1 MRSQLEAREDGWHLT
16 LRWRLTLFYTSLI
29 AVLLAAVF
37 TTVYYLVRSS
47 LVDATN
53 RELNSGLT
61 QVLRATQVSSIAAPS
76 EGDWDGF
83 SADLYAQVE
92 HYIDQP
98 RAASNF
104 DPGYAASRSASLRG
118 PLNGSL
124 TLSPVGYASLL
135 RSGSYRGEGL
145 LRVGEATY
153 PVEIAVQALPAAT
166 IESGITIYP
175 FVYVAKDFAP
185 YQNIL
190 SVLAQ
195 RMILVS
201 LLGIMTASLLS
212 FTLARQALGPI
223 REVRDAAALIT
234 GKNLNRRVPEPGT
247 RDEVEDL
254 ARTLNGML
262 ERLESSFETQ
272 RRFTADASHELRT
285 PVTAIAGHAS
295 YLLRRTNPSDG
306 QRESLEAITSLSTRL
321 GRLIGDLLD
330 LARADAGFGVE
341 PVETSLVALAED
353 VHLEVAA
360 IAGNAEI
367 EITGPRDLRVSV
379 DPHRFRQ
386 VIRNLVQN
394 ALKAGSSHVTVAVT
408 RELDHVSIS
417 VSDNGSGIAPEHLSK
432 LFDRFY
438 RVDSSRDRGAGGSGL
453 GLSIVKW
460 IVEAHHGELRVT
472 STLGAGSRFE
482 VVLPVPI
489 AHPTSVRREK
499 QVV

>member
-1 MRSQLEAREDGWHLT
+1 MT

-61 QVLRATQVSSIAAPS
+61 QLLRSTQISGIAVPT
-76 EGDWDGF
+76 EGDWEAF
-83 SADLYAQVE
+83 SSDLFSQVE
-92 HYIDQP
+92 LYIDQP
-98 RAASNF
+98 RDANDF
-104 DPGYAASRSASLRG
+104 DQFKLTASRSFGLRG
-118 PLNGSL
+118 AQNGL
-124 TLSPVGYASLL
+124 LSIN
-135 RSGSYRGEGL
+135 SGAYTELVRTGRYRGDGT
-145 LRVGEATY
+145 LRIAESSN
-153 PVEIAVQALPAAT
+153 PVEIAVQALPAT
-166 IESGITIYP
+166 TLESGNTVYP
-175 FVYVAKDFAP
+175 YIYVAKDFAP

-190 SVLAQ
+190 RVLAQ
-195 RMILVS
+195 RMTLVS
-201 LLGIMTASLLS
+201 LLGIGMATLLS
-212 FTLARQALGPI
+212 FTLARQALEPI
-223 REVRDAAALIT
+223 RQVRDAAAEIT

-262 ERLESSFETQ
+262 ERLENSFETQ

-295 YLLRRTNPSDG
+295 YLLRRTNPTEG

-341 PVETSLVALAED
+341 PQDTSLVALAED

-360 IAGNAEI
+360 IAGNTEI
-367 EITGPRDLRVSV
+367 EILGSRELRVSV

-394 ALKAGSSHVTVAVT
+394 ALKAGSSHVTVSVT
-408 RELDHVSIS
+408 KQLDHVSIS
-417 VSDNGSGIAPEHLSK
+417 VADNGSGIAPEHLSK

-472 STLGAGSRFE
+472 STLGTGSRFE
-482 VVLPVPI
+482 VVLPVPVS
-489 AHPTSVRREK
+489 HPTSIRRDK

>member
-1 MRSQLEAREDGWHLT
+1 MT

-61 QVLRATQVSSIAAPS
+61 QVLRATQVSAAAAPS
-76 EGDWDGF
+76 ESDWDGF
-83 SADLYAQVE
+83 SADLYAQVKG
-92 HYIDQP
+92 YINQAPSQSSDFDQLAFTTSP
-98 RAASNF
+98 SVSLRSPLNGNLVLSPA
-104 DPGYAASRSASLRG
+104 GYAA
-118 PLNGSL
+118 
-124 TLSPVGYASLL
+124 LL
-135 RSGSYRGEGL
+135 RSGSYRGDGM
-145 LRVGEATY
+145 LRVSDTSY
-153 PVEIAVQALPAAT
+153 PVEIAVQALPAVT
-166 IESGITIYP
+166 PESGITLYP
-175 FVYVAKDFAP
+175 YVFVAKDFAP

-223 REVRDAAALIT
+223 REVRDAAAEIT

-247 RDEVEDL
+247 NDEVEDL

-295 YLLRRTNPSDG
+295 YLLRRTNPTDG

-341 PVETSLVALAED
+341 PQDTSLVTLAED
-353 VHLEVAA
+353 VHLEVVA

-367 EITGPRDLRVSV
+367 EIVGPRELRVSV

-394 ALKAGSSHVTVAVT
+394 ALKAGSSRVTVEVAKQ
-408 RELDHVSIS
+408 LDHVSIS
-417 VSDNGSGIAPEHLSK
+417 VVDNGSGIAPEHLSK

-438 RVDSSRDRGAGGSGL
+438 RVDSSRDRGVGGSGL

-460 IVEAHHGELRVT
+460 IVEAHQGELRVT
-472 STLGAGSRFE
+472 STLGVGSRFE
-482 VVLPVPI
+482 VVLPVPVT
-489 AHPTSVRREK
+489 HPTSVRRDK
-499 QVV
+499 QAV

>member
-1 MRSQLEAREDGWHLT
+1 MFLT
-16 LRWRLTLFYTSLI
+16 LRWRLTLIYTSLI

-53 RELNSGLT
+53 REINSGLT
-61 QVLRATQVSSIAAPS
+61 QVLRATQISSTAVPS
-76 EGDWDGF
+76 ESDWDAF

-92 HYIDQP
+92 VYINQAP
-98 RAASNF
+98 RREGDFNQFGAT
-104 DPGYAASRSASLRG
+104 ASRSVGMRG
-118 PLNGSL
+118 PLDGNLLL
-124 TLSPVGYASLL
+124 TPVGYASLI
-135 RSGSYRGEGL
+135 RSGSYRGEGI
-145 LRVGEATY
+145 LRAGERTY
-153 PVEIAVQALPAAT
+153 PVEIAVQALPAVT
-166 IESGITIYP
+166 FESGITVYP
-175 FVYVAKDFAP
+175 FVYVAKDFTS
-185 YQNIL
+185 YQLIL

-223 REVRDAAALIT
+223 RQVRDAAAEIT

-247 RDEVEDL
+247 NDEVEDL

-262 ERLESSFETQ
+262 ERLENSFETQ

-295 YLLRRTNPSDG
+295 YLLRRTNPTDG

-341 PVETSLVALAED
+341 PTETSLVALAED
-353 VHLEVAA
+353 VHLEVVA
-360 IAGNAEI
+360 IAGNSEI
-367 EITGPRDLRVSV
+367 EILGPRELRVSV

-394 ALKAGSSHVTVAVT
+394 ALKAGSSHVTIEVA
-408 RELDHVSIS
+408 RQLDDVSIS

-438 RVDSSRDRGAGGSGL
+438 RVDSSRDRGVGGSGL

-482 VVLPVPI
+482 VLLPVPVT
-489 AHPTSVRREK
+489 HPTSVRRDK
-499 QVV
+499 QAV

>member
-1 MRSQLEAREDGWHLT
+1 
-16 LRWRLTLFYTSLI
+16 
-29 AVLLAAVF
+29 
-37 TTVYYLVRSS
+37 
-47 LVDATN
+47 
-53 RELNSGLT
+53 
-61 QVLRATQVSSIAAPS
+61 
-76 EGDWDGF
+76 
-83 SADLYAQVE
+83 
-92 HYIDQP
+92 
-98 RAASNF
+98 
-104 DPGYAASRSASLRG
+104 
-118 PLNGSL
+118 
-124 TLSPVGYASLL
+124 
-135 RSGSYRGEGL
+135 
-145 LRVGEATY
+145 
-153 PVEIAVQALPAAT
+153 
-166 IESGITIYP
+166 
-175 FVYVAKDFAP
+175 
-185 YQNIL
+185 
-190 SVLAQ
+190 
-195 RMILVS
+195 MILVS
-201 LLGIMTASLLS
+201 LLGIMTASILS

-223 REVRDAAALIT
+223 RQVRDAAAEIT

-262 ERLESSFETQ
+262 ERLENSFETQ

-295 YLLRRTNPSDG
+295 YLLRRTNPTEG

-341 PVETSLVALAED
+341 PQDTSLVALAED

-360 IAGNAEI
+360 IAGNTEI
-367 EITGPRDLRVSV
+367 EILGSRELRVSV

-394 ALKAGSSHVTVAVT
+394 ALKAGSSHVTVSVT
-408 RELDHVSIS
+408 KQLDHVSIS

-472 STLGAGSRFE
+472 STLGTGSRFE
-482 VVLPVPI
+482 VVLPMPVS
-489 AHPTSVRREK
+489 HPTSIRRDK

>member
-1 MRSQLEAREDGWHLT
+1 MT

-53 RELNSGLT
+53 RELNSGLV
-61 QVLRATQVSSIAAPS
+61 QMLRATQVSSTASPS
-76 EGDWDGF
+76 ESDWNGF

-92 HYIDQP
+92 QRLEQP
-98 RAASNF
+98 RQASDF
-104 DPGYAASRSASLRG
+104 DSLGLTQPSAGLQSVNGNLGLPPSGYA
-118 PLNGSL
+118 
-124 TLSPVGYASLL
+124 TLVRTGA
-135 RSGSYRGEGL
+135 YRGEGL
-145 LRVGEATY
+145 LRVGNATY
-153 PVEIAVQALPAAT
+153 PVEITVQALPAVT
-166 IESGITIYP
+166 FESGITVYP

-185 YQNIL
+185 YQLIL

-367 EITGPRDLRVSV
+367 EIIGPRELRVSV

-394 ALKAGSSHVTVAVT
+394 ALKAGSSRVTVAVT
-408 RELDHVSIS
+408 KELDHVSIS
-417 VSDNGSGIAPEHLSK
+417 VSDNGSGIAPEHLGK

-460 IVEAHHGELRVT
+460 IVEAHRGELRVT

-482 VVLPVPI
+482 VVLPVAPP
-489 AHPTSVRREK
+489 HPTVSKREK
-499 QVV
+499 ASVA

>member
-1 MRSQLEAREDGWHLT
+1 MT

-29 AVLLAAVF
+29 ALLLTAVF
-37 TTVYYLVRSS
+37 TTVYFLVRSS
-47 LVDATN
+47 LVDAAN
-53 RELNSGLT
+53 KELNSGLSRIVRSVENST
-61 QVLRATQVSSIAAPS
+61 TAQPSSEDWNSLSLDLSGQLLVFPNQAPPDIEYFKFNIPSSQSPALRNNAAIIQLS
-76 EGDWDGF
+76 DT
-83 SADLYAQVE
+83 
-92 HYIDQP
+92 
-98 RAASNF
+98 
-104 DPGYAASRSASLRG
+104 GYRELLERG
-118 PLNGSL
+118 N
-124 TLSPVGYASLL
+124 
-135 RSGSYRGEGL
+135 YRGEGFVTVNDSQSQVEVSVRAL
-145 LRVGEATY
+145 GPITLDGI
-153 PVEIAVQALPAAT
+153 PVYSYV
-166 IESGITIYP
+166 
-175 FVYVAKDFAP
+175 FVAKDFSGS
-185 YQNIL
+185 QGIL
-190 SVLAQ
+190 DFLGT
-195 RMILVS
+195 RMLLVAII
-201 LLGIMTASLLS
+201 GITTAGLLS
-212 FTLARQALGPI
+212 FSLARQALEPI
-223 REVRDAAALIT
+223 RQVRDAAAEIT

-295 YLLRRTNPSDG
+295 YLLRRTSPTES

-341 PVETSLVALAED
+341 PVDTNLMTLAED
-353 VHLEVAA
+353 VHLEVVA

-367 EITGPRDLRVSV
+367 EIEGSRDVRALV

-394 ALKAGSSHVTVAVT
+394 ALKAGSSRVVV
-408 RELDHVSIS
+408 EVKKENDHVCLS

-460 IVEAHHGELRVT
+460 IVEAHHGELRVA
-472 STLGAGSRFE
+472 SKLGEGTRFE
-482 VVLPVPI
+482 VLLPLPP
-489 AHPTSVRREK
+489 AHPTGIRK
-499 QVV
+499 AA

>member
-1 MRSQLEAREDGWHLT
+1 MT
-16 LRWRLTLFYTSLI
+16 LRWRLTLIYTSLI

-61 QVLRATQVSSIAAPS
+61 QVLRATQSSPTAVPS
-76 EGDWDGF
+76 ETDWDAF

-92 HYIDQP
+92 GYINQAPKRDNEFNQIG
-98 RAASNF
+98 F
-104 DPGYAASRSASLRG
+104 TASRSVGLRG
-118 PLNGSL
+118 PLNGNLS
-124 TLSPVGYASLL
+124 LSPAGYAALL
-135 RSGSYRGEGL
+135 RGGSYRGEGI
-145 LRVGEATY
+145 LRAGDSTY
-153 PVEIAVQALPAAT
+153 PVEIAVQALPEVT
-166 IESGITIYP
+166 FESGITIYP
-175 FVYVAKDFAP
+175 FVYVAKDFAS
-185 YQNIL
+185 YQLIL
-190 SVLAQ
+190 TLLAQ
-195 RMILVS
+195 RMIFVS
-201 LLGIMTASLLS
+201 LLGILTASLLS

-223 REVRDAAALIT
+223 RQVRDAAAEIT
-234 GKNLNRRVPEPGT
+234 GKNLNRRVPETGT
-247 RDEVEDL
+247 NDEVEDL

-262 ERLESSFETQ
+262 ERLENSFETQ

-360 IAGNAEI
+360 IAGSSEI
-367 EITGPRDLRVSV
+367 EILGPRDLRVSV

-394 ALKAGSSHVTVAVT
+394 ALKAGSSRVTVEVAQLL
-408 RELDHVSIS
+408 EHVSIQ
-417 VSDNGSGIAPEHLSK
+417 VSDNGSGIAPEHLTK

-472 STLGAGSRFE
+472 STLGTGSRFE
-482 VVLPVPI
+482 VLLPVLAASHPI
-489 AHPTSVRREK
+489 IVRRDR
-499 QVV
+499 

>member
-1 MRSQLEAREDGWHLT
+1 MT

-61 QVLRATQVSSIAAPS
+61 QVLRATQLSPTATPS
-76 EGDWDGF
+76 ESDWDAF

-92 HYIDQP
+92 QRLEQP
-98 RAASNF
+98 RQASDFEQLGFARLSIGLQSANGNLALPP
-104 DPGYAASRSASLRG
+104 DGYAILVR
-118 PLNGSL
+118 
-124 TLSPVGYASLL
+124 T
-135 RSGSYRGEGL
+135 GSYRGEGL
-145 LRVGEATY
+145 LRVNTSSF
-153 PVEIAVQALPAAT
+153 PVEITVQMLPAA
-166 IESGITIYP
+166 ILESGNTVYP
-175 FVYVAKDFAP
+175 VVYVAKDFAP

-201 LLGIMTASLLS
+201 LLGIVTASLLS

-223 REVRDAAALIT
+223 RQVRDAAALIT

-295 YLLRRTNPSDG
+295 YLLRRTNPTEG

-341 PVETSLVALAED
+341 PQETSLVALAED

-367 EITGPRDLRVSV
+367 EIIGPRDLRVSV

-394 ALKAGSSHVTVAVT
+394 ALKAGSTRITVEVSKA
-408 RELDHVSIS
+408 LDHVSIS

-460 IVEAHHGELRVT
+460 IVEAHQGELRVT
-472 STLGAGSRFE
+472 STLGTGSRFE
-482 VVLPVPI
+482 VVLPVPV

-499 QVV
+499 QAV

>member
-1 MRSQLEAREDGWHLT
+1 MT

-61 QVLRATQVSSIAAPS
+61 QVMRATQLSPTAIPTES
-76 EGDWDGF
+76 DWDAF

-92 HYIDQP
+92 TYINQPPQRDSDFDQLG
-98 RAASNF
+98 F
-104 DPGYAASRSASLRG
+104 TASRSVGLRP
-118 PLNGSL
+118 PLDGNL
-124 TLSPVGYASLL
+124 LLSPAGYNRLL
-135 RSGSYRGEGL
+135 SNGSYRGEGT
-145 LRVGEATY
+145 LRAGESEY
-153 PVEIAVQALPAAT
+153 PVEVTVQALPAVT
-166 IESGITIYP
+166 LESGPTVYP
-175 FVYVAKDFAP
+175 FAYVAKDFAP
-185 YQNIL
+185 YQSIL

-223 REVRDAAALIT
+223 RQVRDAAAEIT

-262 ERLESSFETQ
+262 ERLENSFETQ

-295 YLLRRTNPSDG
+295 YLLRRTNPTAG

-341 PVETSLVALAED
+341 PQDTSLVALAED
-353 VHLEVAA
+353 VHLEVVA

-367 EITGPRDLRVSV
+367 EIIGSRDLRVSV

-394 ALKAGSSHVTVAVT
+394 ALKAGSSHVAV
-408 RELDHVSIS
+408 EVHKALDYVSIS
-417 VSDNGSGIAPEHLSK
+417 VTDNGSGIAPEHLTK

-482 VVLPVPI
+482 VLLPVPVT
-489 AHPTSVRREK
+489 HPTSVRRDK
-499 QVV
+499 QIV

>member
-1 MRSQLEAREDGWHLT
+1 MT

-61 QVLRATQVSSIAAPS
+61 QVLRATQLSPTASPLES
-76 EGDWDGF
+76 DWNGF

-92 HYIDQP
+92 QRLEQP
-98 RAASNF
+98 RQASDF
-104 DPGYAASRSASLRG
+104 DQLGFTQLSAGLQSANGNLVLPPSGYA
-118 PLNGSL
+118 
-124 TLSPVGYASLL
+124 TLV
-135 RSGSYRGEGL
+135 RSGSYRGEGM
-145 LRVGEATY
+145 LRGTSMSY
-153 PVEIAVQALPAAT
+153 PVEISVQALQGVT
-166 IESGITIYP
+166 LESGITVYP

-185 YQNIL
+185 YQLIL

-201 LLGIMTASLLS
+201 LLGVVTASLLS

-223 REVRDAAALIT
+223 REVRDAAAEIT

-247 RDEVEDL
+247 NDEVEDL

-262 ERLESSFETQ
+262 ERLENSFETQ

-295 YLLRRTNPSDG
+295 YLLRRTNPTAG

-341 PVETSLVALAED
+341 PQDTSLVALAED
-353 VHLEVAA
+353 VHLEVVA

-367 EITGPRDLRVSV
+367 EIIGSRDLRVSV

-394 ALKAGSSHVTVAVT
+394 ALKAGSSHVTVSVMK
-408 RELDHVSIS
+408 ELDYVSIS
-417 VSDNGSGIAPEHLSK
+417 VTDNGSGIAPEHLTK

-482 VVLPVPI
+482 VLLPVPVT
-489 AHPTSVRREK
+489 HPTSVRRDK
-499 QVV
+499 QIV